1 VRTMSPYTESVHPM
15 LRTLKRDIQ
24 RSKDVKNMIGAPYI
38 EVDRYVLEMLVRRI
52 ETLEE
57 EREAHEGMHPMSAE

>member
-1 VRTMSPYTESVHPM
+1 MVVRTMSPYTESTHPV
-15 LRTLKRDIQ
+15 LRILKEDIQ
-24 RSKDVKNMIGAPYI
+24 RSKSIKGSPAIM
-38 EVDRYVLEMLVRRI
+38 VDRYVLEMLVRRI